1 MTLVQLEYL
10 LAVDTHRHFATAAEH
25 CFVTQPTLS
34 MQLQKLEEELGAQL
48 FDRSRVPVRPTEIGK
63 EVIAQARIVVA
74 EAKKLQEIVQDQ
86 KQELSGELS
95 IGVIPTL
102 APYLIPLFITSFMQQ
117 YPQVRVVV
125 QELLTEQIVE
135 KLNHEL
141 LDVGLLVTPL
151 EDKSIKELPLFY
163 EAFMVYL
170 NKEHELSRKKT
181 ISPNDLNLDDLW
193 VLNEGHCF
201 RSQVLNI
208 CNRGGSAVAAGHF
221 DYKSG
226 SLETLKRIVETQYGL
241 TLLPELSVLEMSEE
255 KRKLVRPFEEP
266 QPLREVSLVVH
277 RSFLKK
283 KLVEALQQ
291 EIVAAVPEE
300 IRNRKKQQVVEVKK
314 VRKLESSEVR
324 KFGR

>member
-34 MQLQKLEEELGAQL
+34 MQLQKLEEELGVQL

-63 EVIAQARIVVA
+63 EVIAQARIAVA
-74 EAKKLQEIVQDQ
+74 ESKKINEIVQQQ
-86 KQELSGELS
+86 KQGLSGELR

-102 APYLIPLFITSFMQQ
+102 APYLIPLFVTGFMEK
-117 YPQVRVVV
+117 YPDVRLVV
-125 QELLTEQIVE
+125 QELLTDEIIR

-163 EAFMVYL
+163 ESFVAYINPAHPL
-170 NKEHELSRKKT
+170 AKSKT
-181 ISPNDLNLDDLW
+181 ITPAQLDLDELW

-208 CNRGGSAVAAGHF
+208 CNRGGGLSSSSSHL

-226 SLETLKRIVETQYGL
+226 SLETLKRIVETQRGL
-241 TLLPELSVLEMSEE
+241 TLLPELSVLDMAPE
-255 KRKLVRPFEEP
+255 KQALVHPFKEP
-266 QPLREVSLVVH
+266 QPLREVSLAVH

-291 EIVAAVPEE
+291 EIVAAIPAH
-300 IRNRKKQQVVEVKK
+300 IRNRKKEKVVGVK
-314 VRKLESSEVR
+314 E
-324 KFGR
+324 FGS

>member
-10 LAVDTHRHFATAAEH
+10 VAVDTHRHFATAAEH

-34 MQLQKLEEELGAQL
+34 MQLQKLEEELGVQL

-63 EVIAQARIVVA
+63 EIIAQARIILA
-74 EAKKLQEIVQDQ
+74 ESKKIREIVQGQ
-86 KQELSGELS
+86 KQELSGELR

-102 APYLIPLFITSFMQQ
+102 APYLIPLFITSFLQKHPSVQ
-117 YPQVRVVV
+117 IVI
-125 QELLTEQIVE
+125 QELLTTEIVE
-135 KLNHEL
+135 KLKHEL

-163 EAFMVYL
+163 EAFVTYINPKHPL
-170 NKEHELSRKKT
+170 AKHESIK
-181 ISPNDLNLDDLW
+181 PEQLDMDELW

-208 CNRGGSAVAAGHF
+208 CNRGGSTTSQSNNL
-221 DYKSG
+221 DYRSG
-226 SLETLKRIVETQYGL
+226 SLETLKRIVETQHGL
-241 TLLPELSVLEMSEE
+241 TLLPELSILDMPEQ
-255 KRKLVRPFEEP
+255 KRQLVHTFQEP

-283 KLVEALQQ
+283 KLIEALQQ
-291 EIVAAVPEE
+291 EIIAALPHE
-300 IRNRKKQQVVEVKK
+300 IRNRKKEQVVPV
-314 VRKLESSEVR
+314 
-324 KFGR
+324 G

>member
-10 LAVDTHRHFATAAEH
+10 LAVDTHRHFSTAAEH

-34 MQLQKLEEELGAQL
+34 MQLQKLEEELGVQL
-48 FDRSRVPVRPTEIGK
+48 LDRSRVPVRPTEIGK
-63 EVIAQARIVVA
+63 EVIAQSRIIIA
-74 EAKKLQEIVQDQ
+74 ESKKIKELVQDQ
-86 KQELSGELS
+86 KQELSGELR

-102 APYLIPLFITSFMQQ
+102 APYLIPLFVTSFMEK
-117 YPQVRVVV
+117 YPQVRLVI
-125 QELLTEQIVE
+125 QELLTEQIVQ

-151 EDKSIKELPLFY
+151 EDNSIREIPLFY
-163 EAFMVYL
+163 EAFVAYINPRHPL
-170 NKEHELSRKKT
+170 AGSKKIT
-181 ISPNDLNLDDLW
+181 PEQLDLDALW

-208 CNRGGSAVAAGHF
+208 CNRGGGASTAAPGHF

-226 SLETLKRIVETQYGL
+226 SLETLKRIVETQSGL
-241 TLLPELSVLEMSEE
+241 TLLPELSVLDMPQE
-255 KRKLVRPFEEP
+255 KQALVHLFQEP

-283 KLVEALQQ
+283 KLIEALQK
-291 EIVAAVPEE
+291 EIIAAIPEQ
-300 IRNRKKQQVVEVKK
+300 IRNRKKEKVVGVREV
-314 VRKLESSEVR
+314 
-324 KFGR
+324 

>member
-10 LAVDTHRHFATAAEH
+10 VAVDTHRHFANAAEH

-34 MQLQKLEEELGAQL
+34 MQLQKLEEELGVQL

-63 EVIAQARIVVA
+63 EIIAQARVVLA
-74 EAKKLQEIVQDQ
+74 ESKKLQEIVHNQ
-86 KQELSGELS
+86 KQELSGELR

-102 APYLIPLFITSFMQQ
+102 APYLMPLFITSFLDK

-125 QELLTEQIVE
+125 QELLTDQIVQ

-151 EDKSIKELPLFY
+151 DNKGIKELPLFY
-163 EAFMVYL
+163 EAFVAYINPKHPL
-170 NKEHELSRKKT
+170 AKQPRIQAGH
-181 ISPNDLNLDDLW
+181 LDMDELW

-208 CNRGGSAVAAGHF
+208 CNRGGRSSSENGGHL

-226 SLETLKRIVETQYGL
+226 SLETLKRIVETQHGL
-241 TLLPELSVLEMSEE
+241 TLLPELSVLEMPEE
-255 KRKLVRPFEEP
+255 KQSLVHPFEEP

-283 KLVEALQQ
+283 KLIEALK
-291 EIVAAVPEE
+291 EE
-300 IRNRKKQQVVEVKK
+300 IINCLPAKVRERQKMQVVDIK
-314 VRKLESSEVR
+314 
-324 KFGR
+324 

>member
-10 LAVDTHRHFATAAEH
+10 IAVDTYRHFSTAADH

-34 MQLQKLEEELGAQL
+34 MQLQKLEEELGVQL

-63 EVIAQARIVVA
+63 EIIAQARVVIA
-74 EAKKLQEIVQDQ
+74 ESKKIQEIVQSQ
-86 KQELSGELS
+86 KLELSGELK

-102 APYLIPLFITSFMQQ
+102 APYLIPLFITNFLQKHPNVQ
-117 YPQVRVVV
+117 VVV
-125 QELLTEQIVE
+125 QELLTNEIVE
-135 KLNHEL
+135 KLKYEI

-151 EDKSIKELPLFY
+151 EDKSIKEIPLFY
-163 EAFMVYL
+163 EAFVSYI
-170 NKEHELSRKKT
+170 N
-181 ISPNDLNLDDLW
+181 PNHPLAKYKSIKPDQLDLDELW

-208 CNRGGSAVAAGHF
+208 CNRGGSTASQHSNL

-226 SLETLKRIVETQYGL
+226 SLETLKRIVETQHGL
-241 TLLPELSVLEMSEE
+241 TLLPELSVLEMPEQ
-255 KRKLVRPFEEP
+255 KRALVHTFQEP

-283 KLVEALQQ
+283 KLIEALQQ
-291 EIVAAVPEE
+291 EIIAAVPEE
-300 IRNRKKQQVVEVKK
+300 IRNRKKEQVVAVGPQIK
-314 VRKLESSEVR
+314 
-324 KFGR
+324 GT

>member
-86 KQELSGELS
+86 KQELSGELR

-102 APYLIPLFITSFMQQ
+102 APYLIPLFITSFMQKH
-117 YPQVRVVV
+117 PQVRLVV
-125 QELLTEQIVE
+125 QELLTEDIVE
-135 KLNHEL
+135 KLSHEL

-163 EAFMVYL
+163 EAFTVYL
-170 NKEHELSRKKT
+170 NPEHELAKKKEVA
-181 ISPNDLNLDDLW
+181 PADLNLEDLW

-208 CNRGGSAVAAGHF
+208 CNRGGNVAHSGHF

-226 SLETLKRIVETQYGL
+226 SLETLKRIVETQHGI
-241 TLLPELSVLEMSEE
+241 TLLPELSVFNMSEE
-255 KRKLVRPFEEP
+255 KRKLVRPFVEP

-283 KLVEALQQ
+283 KLIEALQQ
-291 EIVAAVPEE
+291 EIVAAIPEV
-300 IRNRKKQQVVEVKK
+300 IRNRKKQQVIGVREVK
-314 VRKLESSEVR
+314 S
-324 KFGR
+324 

>member
-10 LAVDTHRHFATAAEH
+10 LAVDTYRHFATAAEH

-34 MQLQKLEEELGAQL
+34 MQLQKLEEELGVQV

-63 EVIAQARIVVA
+63 EIIAQARIILA
-74 EAKKLQEIVQDQ
+74 ESKKIQEIVQDQ
-86 KQELSGELS
+86 KQELAGELR

-102 APYLIPLFITSFMQQ
+102 APYLMPLFITNFLEK
-117 YPQVRVVV
+117 YPDVRIIV
-125 QELLTEQIVE
+125 QELLTNEIVE

-151 EDKSIKELPLFY
+151 DDKRILELPLFY
-163 EAFMVYL
+163 EAFMAYINPSHPL
-170 NKEHELSRKKT
+170 FAKQAIDPAGL
-181 ISPNDLNLDDLW
+181 DLDDLW

-208 CNRGGSAVAAGHF
+208 CNTRGGKGLSAGTGHF

-226 SLETLKRIVETQYGL
+226 SLETLKRIVETQHGL
-241 TLLPELSVLEMSEE
+241 TLLPELSVLDIPDE
-255 KRKLVRPFEEP
+255 KKQLIRPFQEP
-266 QPLREVSLVVH
+266 QPLREVSMVVH

-283 KLVEALQQ
+283 KLIHALQQ
-291 EIVAAVPEE
+291 EIVASIPEE
-300 IRNRKKQQVVEVKK
+300 IRNRKKEQVVGV
-314 VRKLESSEVR
+314 
-324 KFGR
+324 F

>member
-25 CFVTQPTLS
+25 CFITQPTLS
-34 MQLQKLEEELGAQL
+34 MQLQKLEDELGVQL

-63 EVIAQARIVVA
+63 EIIAQARKIIT
-74 EAKKLQEIVQDQ
+74 ESKKIREIVQDQ
-86 KQELSGELS
+86 KQELSGELR

-102 APYLIPLFITSFMQQ
+102 APYLMPLFITSFLEKH
-117 YPQVRVVV
+117 PNVRVVV

-135 KLNHEL
+135 QLNYEL

-163 EAFMVYL
+163 EAFVTYINPKHPL
-170 NKEHELSRKKT
+170 AQYAT
-181 ISPNDLNLDDLW
+181 IKPEQLDMNELW

-208 CNRGGSAVAAGHF
+208 CNRGSSGTPEQYSNF

-226 SLETLKRIVETQYGL
+226 SLETLKRIVETQHGL
-241 TLLPELSVLEMSEE
+241 TLLPELSVLEMPEY
-255 KRKLVRPFEEP
+255 KRKLVHPFQEP

-283 KLVEALQQ
+283 KLIEALQQ
-291 EIVAAVPEE
+291 EILASIPEE
-300 IRNRKKQQVVEVKK
+300 IRNRKKEQVVAIK
-314 VRKLESSEVR
+314 
-324 KFGR
+324 

>member
-10 LAVDTHRHFATAAEH
+10 LAVDTYRHFATAAEN

-34 MQLQKLEEELGAQL
+34 MQLQKLEEELGVQL
-48 FDRSRVPVRPTEIGK
+48 FDRSRVPVRPTELGK
-63 EVIAQARIVVA
+63 EIIAQARVVLA
-74 EAKKLQEIVQDQ
+74 EAKKIQEIVQNQ
-86 KQELSGELS
+86 KQELAGELR

-102 APYLIPLFITSFMQQ
+102 APYLIPLFITGFMEK
-117 YPQVRVVV
+117 YPQVQVTV
-125 QELLTEQIVE
+125 QELLTHQIVE

-151 EDKSIKELPLFY
+151 DDKSIKELPLFY
-163 EAFMVYL
+163 EAFVAYINASHPL
-170 NKEHELSRKKT
+170 AKRKT
-181 ISPNDLNLDDLW
+181 IDPEKLSLEDLW

-208 CNRGGSAVAAGHF
+208 CNRGGKAMASHAGHF

-226 SLETLKRIVETQYGL
+226 SLETLRRIVETQHGL
-241 TLLPELSVLEMSEE
+241 TLLPELSVLDMPAD
-255 KRKLVRPFEEP
+255 KRKLVRPFREP

-283 KLVEALQQ
+283 KLIEALQQ
-291 EIVAAVPEE
+291 EIVNAVPEE
-300 IRNRKKQQVVEVKK
+300 IRNRKKEQVVA
-314 VRKLESSEVR
+314 VR
-324 KFGR
+324 

>member
-10 LAVDTHRHFATAAEH
+10 VAVDTYRHFATAAEN

-34 MQLQKLEEELGAQL
+34 MQLQKLEEEMGVQL
-48 FDRSRVPVRPTEIGK
+48 FDRSRVPVRPTEVGK
-63 EVIAQARIVVA
+63 DIIAQARVVLA
-74 EAKKLQEIVQDQ
+74 EAKKVLEIVQDQ
-86 KQELSGELS
+86 KQELSGELR

-102 APYLIPLFITSFMQQ
+102 APYLIPLFITSFMES
-117 YPQVRVVV
+117 YPEVRVVV
-125 QELLTEQIVE
+125 QELMTDQIVE

-151 EDKSIKELPLFY
+151 ENKSIRELPLFY
-163 EAFMVYL
+163 EAFVTYINPAHAL
-170 NKEHELSRKKT
+170 AKAEK
-181 ISPNDLNLDDLW
+181 ISPAQLDLDELW

-208 CNRGGSAVAAGHF
+208 CNRGGYNGTNGKGHL

-226 SLETLKRIVETQYGL
+226 SLETLKRIVETQHGL
-241 TLLPELSVLEMSEE
+241 TLLPELSVLEMPEE
-255 KRKLVRPFEEP
+255 KRRLVRAFEEP
-266 QPLREVSLVVH
+266 QPLREVSLAVH

-291 EIVAAVPEE
+291 EIIAAVPESV
-300 IRNRKKQQVVEVKK
+300 RNRKKEQVVAVK
-314 VRKLESSEVR
+314 
-324 KFGR
+324 

>member
-10 LAVDTHRHFATAAEH
+10 VAVDTYRHFATAAEH

-34 MQLQKLEEELGAQL
+34 MQLQKLEEELGVQL
-48 FDRSRVPVRPTEIGK
+48 FDRSRVPVRPTELGK
-63 EVIAQARIVVA
+63 EIIAQARVVLA
-74 EAKKLQEIVQDQ
+74 ESKKIQELVQNQ
-86 KQELSGELS
+86 KLELSGELR

-102 APYLIPLFITSFMQQ
+102 APYLIPLFITGFLEKH
-117 YPQVRVVV
+117 PQVRVVV
-125 QELLTEQIVE
+125 QELLTDEIVE

-151 EDKSIKELPLFY
+151 GNKSIKELPLFY
-163 EAFMVYL
+163 EAFVAYINPKHPL
-170 NKEHELSRKKT
+170 AKQPRIAADEL
-181 ISPNDLNLDDLW
+181 DLSELW

-208 CNRGGSAVAAGHF
+208 CNRGGSADAGSHL

-226 SLETLKRIVETQYGL
+226 SLETLKRIVETQHGL
-241 TLLPELSVLEMSEE
+241 TLLPELSVLEMPEE
-255 KRKLVRPFEEP
+255 KRKLVHAFEEP

-283 KLVEALQQ
+283 KLIEALRQ
-291 EIVAAVPEE
+291 EIVSCIPES
-300 IRNRKKQQVVEVKK
+300 IRSREKTKVVAIK
-314 VRKLESSEVR
+314 
-324 KFGR
+324 

>member
-34 MQLQKLEEELGAQL
+34 MQLQKLEEELGVQL
-48 FDRSRVPVRPTEIGK
+48 FDRSRVPVRPTEVGK

-74 EAKKLQEIVQDQ
+74 EGKKIREIVQNQ
-86 KQELSGELS
+86 KQELSGELRV
-95 IGVIPTL
+95 GVIPTL
-102 APYLIPLFITSFMQQ
+102 APYLIPLFVTGFMEK
-117 YPQVRVVV
+117 YPDVRVVI
-125 QELLTEQIVE
+125 QELLTEEIVQ
-135 KLNHEL
+135 KLNYEL

-151 EDKSIKELPLFY
+151 DDKSIKEIPLFY
-163 EAFMVYL
+163 EAFVAYI
-170 NKEHELSRKKT
+170 NPEHPLASSKT
-181 ISPNDLNLDDLW
+181 IEPAQLDLDDLW

-208 CNRGGSAVAAGHF
+208 CNRGGSGSGAAGHL

-226 SLETLKRIVETQYGL
+226 SLETLKRIVETQRGL
-241 TLLPELSVLEMSEE
+241 TLLPELSVLDMPQE
-255 KRKLVRPFEEP
+255 KQSLVHTFREP

-283 KLVEALQQ
+283 KLIEALQA
-291 EIVAAVPEE
+291 EIVAAIPEH
-300 IRNRKKQQVVEVKK
+300 IRNRQKEQVVGVREV
-314 VRKLESSEVR
+314 
-324 KFGR
+324 